1 MSNHQDSY
9 NNNNNPDTNKQLL
22 IRNGLLGVLLL
33 GVIYLFYTQFGQN
46 KKTDL
51 TVSQIQ
57 MNAEEIKTI
66 NTDLVR
72 LRDDIKD
79 NRNNIQEKQKKI
91 DVLQAKL
98 ERVSAEQNTRD
109 NRDNETMMALLKKQI
124 AQLSVDKTRLQAQM
138 TKTIGEYEVRI
149 ANFQKILQEKDSI
162 ITYQKNAIQDLESNV
177 VIKKAEV
184 NELQGELKETDD
196 ILNILD
202 NKIHVTVTNVGF
214 YSNGFDDADN
224 ELSDSKNKK
233 DIAEMGIFYSLSRKL
248 LSNEKLI
255 AELAL
260 PNGAVIGKK
269 EFTRQD
275 IENIEKQSEKSGV
288 DRPISIK
295 IQKGSFDTPLKV
307 NFYIKAGVG
316 EKHTFL
322 IDSKLI
328 IDLKAKQVY

>member
-1 MSNHQDSY
+1 MSSFQNSSE
-9 NNNNNPDTNKQLL
+9 NNSDNYKQSWL
-22 IRNGLLGVLLL
+22 RNGLLGLLL
-33 GVIYLFYTQFGQN
+33 IGVLYLFYTQFGQN

-66 NTDLVR
+66 NTDLQR

-79 NRNNIQEKQKKI
+79 NRTNIQEKQKKI
-91 DVLQAKL
+91 DALQAKL
-98 ERVSAEQNTRD
+98 ERVYTQQNTRD
-109 NRDNETMMALLKKQI
+109 DSERETMMALLKKQI

-149 ANFQKILQEKDSI
+149 ADFQKILQEKDSI

-177 VIKKAEV
+177 AIKKAEV

-233 DIAEMGIFYSLSRKL
+233 DISEMGIFYSLSRKL
-248 LSNEKLI
+248 QSNEKLI
-255 AELAL
+255 AELTL
-260 PNGAVIGKK
+260 PNSAVVGKK

-288 DRPISIK
+288 DRPMSIK
-295 IQKGSFDTPLKV
+295 IQKGSLDIPLKV
-307 NFYIKAGVG
+307 NFYIKAGAG

-328 IDLKAKQVY
+328 TDLKAKQVY

>member
-1 MSNHQDSY
+1 MSSFQNSSENNSDSS
-9 NNNNNPDTNKQLL
+9 KQSWL
-22 IRNGLLGVLLL
+22 RNGLLGLLL
-33 GVIYLFYTQFGQN
+33 MGVLYLFYTQFGQN

-66 NTDLVR
+66 NTDLQR

-79 NRNNIQEKQKKI
+79 NRTNIQEKQKKI
-91 DVLQAKL
+91 DALQAKL
-98 ERVSAEQNTRD
+98 EKVYTQQNTRD
-109 NRDNETMMALLKKQI
+109 DNERETMMALLKKQI

-149 ANFQKILQEKDSI
+149 ADFQKILQEKDSI

-177 VIKKAEV
+177 AIKKAEV

-233 DIAEMGIFYSLSRKL
+233 DISEMGIFYSLSRKL
-248 LSNEKLI
+248 QSNEKLI
-255 AELAL
+255 AELTL
-260 PNGAVIGKK
+260 PNSAVVGKK
-269 EFTRQD
+269 EFTRAD

-288 DRPISIK
+288 DRPMSIR

-307 NFYIKAGVG
+307 NFYIKAGAG

-328 IDLKAKQVY
+328 TDLKAKQVY

>member
-1 MSNHQDSY
+1 MSSFQNSSE
-9 NNNNNPDTNKQLL
+9 NNSDNAKQSWM
-22 IRNGLLGVLLL
+22 RNGLLGLLL
-33 GVIYLFYTQFGQN
+33 MGVLYLFYTQFGQN

-66 NTDLVR
+66 NTDLQR

-79 NRNNIQEKQKKI
+79 NRTNIQEKQKKI
-91 DVLQAKL
+91 DALQAKL
-98 ERVSAEQNTRD
+98 EKVYTQQNTRD
-109 NRDNETMMALLKKQI
+109 DSDRETMMTLLKKQI

-149 ANFQKILQEKDSI
+149 ADFQKILQEKDSI

-177 VIKKAEV
+177 AIKKAEV

-233 DIAEMGIFYSLSRKL
+233 DISEMGIFYSLSRKL
-248 LSNEKLI
+248 QNNEKLI
-255 AELAL
+255 AELTL
-260 PNGAVIGKK
+260 PNSAIVGKK
-269 EFTRQD
+269 EFTKQD

-288 DRPISIK
+288 DRPMSIR

-307 NFYIKAGVG
+307 NFYIKAGAG

-328 IDLKAKQVY
+328 TDLKAKQVY

>member
-1 MSNHQDSY
+1 MSIIQNSSEK
-9 NNNNNPDTNKQLL
+9 NSENSKQSFL
-22 IRNGLLGVLLL
+22 RNGLLGILLL

-91 DVLQAKL
+91 DALQAKL
-98 ERVSAEQNTRD
+98 ENITEEQD
-109 NRDNETMMALLKKQI
+109 NKNDSERATMMALLRKQI

-162 ITYQKNAIQDLESNV
+162 ISFQKIAIQELESNV
-177 VIKKAEV
+177 AIKKAEV
-184 NELQGELKETDD
+184 NELQGELKETDN

-214 YSNGFDDADN
+214 YSNGFDDTDN

-233 DIAEMGIFYSLSRKL
+233 DISEMGIFYSLSRKL
-248 LSNEKLI
+248 QNNEKLI
-255 AELAL
+255 AELTL
-260 PNGAVIGKK
+260 PNSAIVGKK

-288 DRPISIK
+288 DRPMSIK
-295 IQKGSFDTPLKV
+295 IQKGSFDMPLKV

-328 IDLKAKQVY
+328 TDLKAKQVY

>member
-1 MSNHQDSY
+1 MSSFQNSSE
-9 NNNNNPDTNKQLL
+9 NNSDNTNQSWL
-22 IRNGLLGVLLL
+22 RNGLLGLLL
-33 GVIYLFYTQFGQN
+33 MGVLYLFYTQFGQN

-51 TVSQIQ
+51 TVSQMQ

-66 NTDLVR
+66 NIDLQR

-79 NRNNIQEKQKKI
+79 NRSNIQEKQKKI
-91 DVLQAKL
+91 DALQAKL
-98 ERVSAEQNTRD
+98 EKVYIQQNSRND
-109 NRDNETMMALLKKQI
+109 DERETMLAMLKKQI

-138 TKTIGEYEVRI
+138 TKTIGEYELRI
-149 ANFQKILQEKDSI
+149 TDFQKILQEKDSL
-162 ITYQKNAIQDLESNV
+162 ITYQKNVIQDLESNV
-177 VIKKAEV
+177 AIKKAEV
-184 NELQGELKETDD
+184 NELQGELRETDD

-233 DIAEMGIFYSLSRKL
+233 DISEMGIFYSLSRKL
-248 LSNEKLI
+248 QSNEKLI
-255 AELAL
+255 AELTL
-260 PNGAVIGKK
+260 PNSAVVGKK
-269 EFTRQD
+269 EFTKQD

-288 DRPISIK
+288 DRPMSIK

-307 NFYIKAGVG
+307 NFYIKAGLG

-328 IDLKAKQVY
+328 TDLKAKQVY

>member
-1 MSNHQDSY
+1 MSSFQNSSE
-9 NNNNNPDTNKQLL
+9 NNSDNAKQSWL
-22 IRNGLLGVLLL
+22 RNGLLGLLL
-33 GVIYLFYTQFGQN
+33 MGVLYLFYTQFGQN

-66 NTDLVR
+66 NTDLQR

-79 NRNNIQEKQKKI
+79 NRTNIQEKQKKI
-91 DVLQAKL
+91 DALQAKL
-98 ERVSAEQNTRD
+98 EKVYTQQNTQDDRE
-109 NRDNETMMALLKKQI
+109 RETMMALLKKQI

-149 ANFQKILQEKDSI
+149 ADFQKILQEKDSI
-162 ITYQKNAIQDLESNV
+162 ITYQRNAIQDLESNV
-177 VIKKAEV
+177 AIKKAEV

-233 DIAEMGIFYSLSRKL
+233 DISEMGIFYSLSRKL
-248 LSNEKLI
+248 QSNEKLI
-255 AELAL
+255 AELTL
-260 PNGAVIGKK
+260 PNSAIVGKK

-288 DRPISIK
+288 DRPMSIK
-295 IQKGSFDTPLKV
+295 IQKGAFDTPLKV
-307 NFYIKAGVG
+307 NFYIKAGAG

-328 IDLKAKQVY
+328 TDLKAKQVY

>member
-1 MSNHQDSY
+1 
-9 NNNNNPDTNKQLL
+9 NNSDNAKQSWL
-22 IRNGLLGVLLL
+22 RNGLLGLLLL
-33 GVIYLFYTQFGQN
+33 GVLYLFYTQFGQN

-66 NTDLVR
+66 NTDLQR

-79 NRNNIQEKQKKI
+79 NRTDIQGKQKKI
-91 DVLQAKL
+91 DALQAKL
-98 ERVSAEQNTRD
+98 EKVYMQQNSRD
-109 NRDNETMMALLKKQI
+109 DSEREAMMALFKKQI
-124 AQLSVDKTRLQAQM
+124 AQLSVDKARLQAQM

-149 ANFQKILQEKDSI
+149 ADFQKILQEKDSI
-162 ITYQKNAIQDLESNV
+162 ITYQRNAIQDLESSV
-177 VIKKAEV
+177 AIKKAEV

-233 DIAEMGIFYSLSRKL
+233 DISEMGIFYSLSRKL
-248 LSNEKLI
+248 QSNEKLI
-255 AELAL
+255 AELTL
-260 PNGAVIGKK
+260 PNSAVVGKK

-288 DRPISIK
+288 DRPMSIK
-295 IQKGSFDTPLKV
+295 IQKGAFDTPLKV
-307 NFYIKAGVG
+307 NFYIKAGAG

-328 IDLKAKQVY
+328 TDLKAKQVY

>member
-1 MSNHQDSY
+1 MSSFQNSSE
-9 NNNNNPDTNKQLL
+9 NNSENAKQSWL
-22 IRNGLLGVLLL
+22 RNGLLGLSLMGVL
-33 GVIYLFYTQFGQN
+33 YLFYTQFGQN

-66 NTDLVR
+66 NTDLQR

-79 NRNNIQEKQKKI
+79 NRTDIQGKQKKI
-91 DVLQAKL
+91 DALQAKL
-98 ERVSAEQNTRD
+98 EKVYTQQN
-109 NRDNETMMALLKKQI
+109 NRDDSDRDAMMTMLKKQI

-149 ANFQKILQEKDSI
+149 ADFQKILQEKDSL
-162 ITYQKNAIQDLESNV
+162 ITYQKNIIQDLESNV
-177 VIKKAEV
+177 AIKKAEV
-184 NELQGELKETDD
+184 NELQGELRETDD

-224 ELSDSKNKK
+224 ELSDSKNKS
-233 DIAEMGIFYSLSRKL
+233 DISEMGIFYSLSRKL
-248 LSNEKLI
+248 QSNEKLI
-255 AELAL
+255 AELTL
-260 PNGAVIGKK
+260 PNSAVVGKK
-269 EFTRQD
+269 EFTKTD
-275 IENIEKQSEKSGV
+275 IENIEKQAEKSGV
-288 DRPISIK
+288 DRPMSIK

-307 NFYIKAGVG
+307 NFYIKAGAG

-328 IDLKAKQVY
+328 TDLKAKQVY

>member
-1 MSNHQDSY
+1 MSSFQNSPE
-9 NNNNNPDTNKQLL
+9 NNSGNTRQSW
-22 IRNGLLGVLLL
+22 IRNGLLGFLLIGVL
-33 GVIYLFYTQFGQN
+33 YLFYTQFGQN

-66 NTDLVR
+66 NTDLQR

-79 NRNNIQEKQKKI
+79 NRSNIQEKQKKI
-91 DVLQAKL
+91 DDLQAKL
-98 ERVSAEQNTRD
+98 EKAYTQQNTQD
-109 NRDNETMMALLKKQI
+109 DNERVTMMTLLKKQI

-149 ANFQKILQEKDSI
+149 ADFQKILQEKDSI

-177 VIKKAEV
+177 AIKKAEV
-184 NELQGELKETDD
+184 SELKGELKETDE
-196 ILNILD
+196 ILNILA
-202 NKIHVTVTNVGF
+202 NKIHVTVTNVSF

-224 ELSDSKNKK
+224 ELLDSKNKK
-233 DIAEMGIFYSLSRKL
+233 NISEMGIFYSLSRKL
-248 LSNEKLI
+248 QGNEKLI
-255 AELAL
+255 AELTL
-260 PNGAVIGKK
+260 PNSAIVGKK

-275 IENIEKQSEKSGV
+275 IENIEKQSEKNGV
-288 DRPISIK
+288 DRPMSIK

-307 NFYIKAGVG
+307 NFYIKAGIG

-328 IDLKAKQVY
+328 TDLNSKRVY

>member
-1 MSNHQDSY
+1 MSSFQNSSE
-9 NNNNNPDTNKQLL
+9 NNSDNAKQSWL
-22 IRNGLLGVLLL
+22 RNGLLGLLLL
-33 GVIYLFYTQFGQN
+33 GVLYLFYTQFGQN

-66 NTDLVR
+66 NTDLQR

-79 NRNNIQEKQKKI
+79 NRTDIQGKQKKI
-91 DVLQAKL
+91 DALQAKL
-98 ERVSAEQNTRD
+98 EKVYMQQNSRD
-109 NRDNETMMALLKKQI
+109 DSEREAMMALFKKQI
-124 AQLSVDKTRLQAQM
+124 AQLSVDKARLQAQM

-149 ANFQKILQEKDSI
+149 ADFQKILQEKDSI
-162 ITYQKNAIQDLESNV
+162 ITYQRNAIQDLESSV
-177 VIKKAEV
+177 AIKKAEV

-233 DIAEMGIFYSLSRKL
+233 DISEMGIFYSLSRKL
-248 LSNEKLI
+248 QSNEKLI
-255 AELAL
+255 AELTL
-260 PNGAVIGKK
+260 PNSAVVGKK

-288 DRPISIK
+288 DRPMSIK
-295 IQKGSFDTPLKV
+295 IQKGAFDTPLKV
-307 NFYIKAGVG
+307 NFYIKAGAG

-328 IDLKAKQVY
+328 TDLKAKQVY

>member
-1 MSNHQDSY
+1 MSSFQNSSE
-9 NNNNNPDTNKQLL
+9 NNSDNAMQSWL
-22 IRNGLLGVLLL
+22 RNGLLGLLLL
-33 GVIYLFYTQFGQN
+33 GVLYLFYTQFGQN

-66 NTDLVR
+66 NTDLQR

-79 NRNNIQEKQKKI
+79 NRTNIQEKQKKI
-91 DVLQAKL
+91 DALQAKL
-98 ERVSAEQNTRD
+98 EKVYTQQNTRD
-109 NRDNETMMALLKKQI
+109 DSDRETMMTLLKKQI

-149 ANFQKILQEKDSI
+149 ADFQKILQEKDSI

-177 VIKKAEV
+177 AIRKAEV

-233 DIAEMGIFYSLSRKL
+233 DISEMGIFYSLSRKL
-248 LSNEKLI
+248 QSNEKLI
-255 AELAL
+255 AELTL
-260 PNGAVIGKK
+260 PNSAIVGKK

-288 DRPISIK
+288 DRPMSIR

-307 NFYIKAGVG
+307 NFYIKAGAG

-328 IDLKAKQVY
+328 TDLKAKQVY

>member
-1 MSNHQDSY
+1 MSSFQNSSE
-9 NNNNNPDTNKQLL
+9 NNSDTSKQSWL
-22 IRNGLLGVLLL
+22 RNGLLGLLL
-33 GVIYLFYTQFGQN
+33 MGVLYLFYTQFGQN

-57 MNAEEIKTI
+57 MNAEEIKII
-66 NTDLVR
+66 NTDLQR

-79 NRNNIQEKQKKI
+79 NRTNIQEKQKKI
-91 DVLQAKL
+91 DALQTKL
-98 ERVSAEQNTRD
+98 ERVYTQQN
-109 NRDNETMMALLKKQI
+109 NRDDSDRDAMMTLLKKQI

-149 ANFQKILQEKDSI
+149 ADFQKILQEKDSI
-162 ITYQKNAIQDLESNV
+162 ITYQRNAIQDLESNV
-177 VIKKAEV
+177 AIKKAEV
-184 NELQGELKETDD
+184 NELQGELRETDD

-233 DIAEMGIFYSLSRKL
+233 DISEMGIFYSLSRKL
-248 LSNEKLI
+248 QSNEKLI
-255 AELAL
+255 AELTL
-260 PNGAVIGKK
+260 PNSAVVGKK
-269 EFTRQD
+269 EFTKQD

-288 DRPISIK
+288 DRPMSIR

-328 IDLKAKQVY
+328 TDVKAKQVY

>member
-1 MSNHQDSY
+1 MSSFQNSSE
-9 NNNNNPDTNKQLL
+9 NNSDNAKQSWV
-22 IRNGLLGVLLL
+22 RNGLLGLLL
-33 GVIYLFYTQFGQN
+33 MGVLYLFYTQFGQN

-66 NTDLVR
+66 NTDLQR

-79 NRNNIQEKQKKI
+79 NRTNINEKQKKI
-91 DVLQAKL
+91 DALQAKL
-98 ERVSAEQNTRD
+98 EKVYTQQNTRD
-109 NRDNETMMALLKKQI
+109 DSERETMMALLKKQI

-149 ANFQKILQEKDSI
+149 ADFQKILQEKDSI
-162 ITYQKNAIQDLESNV
+162 ITYQRNAIQDLESNV
-177 VIKKAEV
+177 AIKKAEV

-233 DIAEMGIFYSLSRKL
+233 DISEMGIFYSLSRKL
-248 LSNEKLI
+248 QSNEKLI
-255 AELAL
+255 AELTL
-260 PNGAVIGKK
+260 PNSAVVGKK
-269 EFTRQD
+269 EFSKSD

-288 DRPISIK
+288 DRPMSIR

-307 NFYIKAGVG
+307 NFYIKAGAG

-328 IDLKAKQVY
+328 TDLKAKQVY

>member
-1 MSNHQDSY
+1 MSSFQNSSE
-9 NNNNNPDTNKQLL
+9 NNSDNAKQSWL
-22 IRNGLLGVLLL
+22 RNGLLGLLL
-33 GVIYLFYTQFGQN
+33 MGVLYLFYTQFGQN

-66 NTDLVR
+66 NTDLQR

-79 NRNNIQEKQKKI
+79 NRTNIQEKQKKI
-91 DVLQAKL
+91 DALQAKL
-98 ERVSAEQNTRD
+98 EKVYTQQNTRD
-109 NRDNETMMALLKKQI
+109 DSERETMMALLKKQI

-149 ANFQKILQEKDSI
+149 ADFQKILQEKDSI

-177 VIKKAEV
+177 AIKKAEV

-233 DIAEMGIFYSLSRKL
+233 DISEMGIFYSLSRKL
-248 LSNEKLI
+248 QSNEKLI
-255 AELAL
+255 AELTL
-260 PNGAVIGKK
+260 PNSAVVGKK

-288 DRPISIK
+288 DRPMSIK
-295 IQKGSFDTPLKV
+295 IQKGSLDVPLKV

-328 IDLKAKQVY
+328 TDLKAKQVY

>member
-1 MSNHQDSY
+1 MSIIQ
-9 NNNNNPDTNKQLL
+9 NPSEKNSDNPKQSFL
-22 IRNGLLGVLLL
+22 RNGLLGALLL

-57 MNAEEIKTI
+57 MNAEEIKAI

-79 NRNNIQEKQKKI
+79 NRTNIQEKQKKI
-91 DVLQAKL
+91 DALQAKL
-98 ERVSAEQNTRD
+98 ETISEERNNSNDRER
-109 NRDNETMMALLKKQI
+109 ETMMALLRKQI

-162 ITYQKNAIQDLESNV
+162 ISFQKTAIQELEGNV
-177 VIKKAEV
+177 AIKKAEV
-184 NELQGELKETDD
+184 NELQGELKETDN

-233 DIAEMGIFYSLSRKL
+233 DISEMGIFYSLSRKL
-248 LSNEKLI
+248 QNNEKLI
-255 AELAL
+255 AELTL
-260 PNGAVIGKK
+260 PNSAIVGKK

-288 DRPISIK
+288 DRPMSIK

-307 NFYIKAGVG
+307 NFYIKAGTG

-328 IDLKAKQVY
+328 TDLKAKQIY

>member
-1 MSNHQDSY
+1 MSSFQNSTE
-9 NNNNNPDTNKQLL
+9 NNSENSKQSWL
-22 IRNGLLGVLLL
+22 RNGLLGLLL
-33 GVIYLFYTQFGQN
+33 IGVLYLFYTQFGQN
-46 KKTDL
+46 RKTDL

-57 MNAEEIKTI
+57 MNVEEIKTI
-66 NTDLVR
+66 NTDLQR

-79 NRNNIQEKQKKI
+79 NRTNIQEKQKRI
-91 DVLQAKL
+91 DALQDKL
-98 ERVSAEQNTRD
+98 ENVYSQQNVRD
-109 NRDNETMMALLKKQI
+109 DSEREAMMALLKKQI

-138 TKTIGEYEVRI
+138 TKTIGEYEIRI
-149 ANFQKILQEKDSI
+149 ADFQKILQEKDSI

-177 VIKKAEV
+177 ATKKAEV
-184 NELQGELKETDD
+184 NELQGELKKTDE

-224 ELSDSKNKK
+224 ELLDSKNKK
-233 DIAEMGIFYSLSRKL
+233 DISEMGIFYSLSRKL
-248 LSNEKLI
+248 QTNEKLI
-255 AELAL
+255 AELTL
-260 PNGAVIGKK
+260 PNSAIVGKK

-275 IENIEKQSEKSGV
+275 IENIEKQAEKSGV
-288 DRPISIK
+288 DRPMSIK
-295 IQKGSFDTPLKV
+295 IQKGAFDTPLKV

-328 IDLKAKQVY
+328 TDLKAKQVY

>member
-1 MSNHQDSY
+1 MSSFQNSSE
-9 NNNNNPDTNKQLL
+9 NNSDNVKQSW
-22 IRNGLLGVLLL
+22 IRNGLLGLLL
-33 GVIYLFYTQFGQN
+33 MGVLYLFYTQFGQN

-66 NTDLVR
+66 NTDLQR
-72 LRDDIKD
+72 LRDDITD
-79 NRNNIQEKQKKI
+79 NRTNIQEKQKKI
-91 DVLQAKL
+91 DALQAKL
-98 ERVSAEQNTRD
+98 EKVYTQQNTRD
-109 NRDNETMMALLKKQI
+109 DSERETMMALLKKQI

-149 ANFQKILQEKDSI
+149 ADFQKILQEKDSI
-162 ITYQKNAIQDLESNV
+162 ITYQRNAIQDLESNV
-177 VIKKAEV
+177 AIKKAEV
-184 NELQGELKETDD
+184 TELQGELKETDD

-233 DIAEMGIFYSLSRKL
+233 DISEMGIFYSLSRKL
-248 LSNEKLI
+248 QSNEKLI
-255 AELAL
+255 AELTL
-260 PNGAVIGKK
+260 PNSAVVGKK

-288 DRPISIK
+288 DRPMSIR

-307 NFYIKAGVG
+307 NFYIKAGAG

-328 IDLKAKQVY
+328 TDLKAKQVY

>member
-1 MSNHQDSY
+1 MSSFQNSTE
-9 NNNNNPDTNKQLL
+9 NNSENSKQSWL
-22 IRNGLLGVLLL
+22 RNGLLGLLL
-33 GVIYLFYTQFGQN
+33 IGVLYLFYTQFGQN
-46 KKTDL
+46 RKTDL

-57 MNAEEIKTI
+57 MNVEEIKTI
-66 NTDLVR
+66 NTDLQR
-72 LRDDIKD
+72 LREDIKD
-79 NRNNIQEKQKKI
+79 NRTNIQEKQKRI
-91 DVLQAKL
+91 DALQDKL
-98 ERVSAEQNTRD
+98 ENVYSQQNVRD
-109 NRDNETMMALLKKQI
+109 DSEREAMMALLKKQI

-149 ANFQKILQEKDSI
+149 ADFQKILQEKDSI

-177 VIKKAEV
+177 AIKKAEV

-224 ELSDSKNKK
+224 ELLDSKNKK
-233 DIAEMGIFYSLSRKL
+233 DISEMGIFYSLSRKL
-248 LSNEKLI
+248 QTNEKLI
-255 AELAL
+255 AELTL
-260 PNGAVIGKK
+260 PNSAIVGKK

-275 IENIEKQSEKSGV
+275 LENIEKQAEKSGV
-288 DRPISIK
+288 DRPMSIK
-295 IQKGSFDTPLKV
+295 IQKGAFDTPLKV

-328 IDLKAKQVY
+328 TDLKAKQVY

>member
-1 MSNHQDSY
+1 MSSFQNSSE
-9 NNNNNPDTNKQLL
+9 NNSDNAKQSWL
-22 IRNGLLGVLLL
+22 RNGLLGLLL
-33 GVIYLFYTQFGQN
+33 MGVLYLFYTQFGQN

-66 NTDLVR
+66 NTDLQR

-79 NRNNIQEKQKKI
+79 NRTNIQEKQKKI
-91 DVLQAKL
+91 DALQAKL
-98 ERVSAEQNTRD
+98 EKVYTQQNTRD
-109 NRDNETMMALLKKQI
+109 DSDRETMMTLLKKQI

-149 ANFQKILQEKDSI
+149 ADFQKILQEKDSI

-177 VIKKAEV
+177 AIRKAEV

-233 DIAEMGIFYSLSRKL
+233 DISEMGIFYSLSRKL
-248 LSNEKLI
+248 QSNEKLI
-255 AELAL
+255 AELTL
-260 PNGAVIGKK
+260 PNSAIVGKK

-288 DRPISIK
+288 DRPMSIK
-295 IQKGSFDTPLKV
+295 IQKGAFDTPLKV
-307 NFYIKAGVG
+307 NFYIKAGAG

-328 IDLKAKQVY
+328 TDLKAKQVY

>member
-1 MSNHQDSY
+1 MSSFQNSTE
-9 NNNNNPDTNKQLL
+9 NNSENSKQSWL
-22 IRNGLLGVLLL
+22 RNGLLGLLL
-33 GVIYLFYTQFGQN
+33 IGVLYLFYTQFGQN
-46 KKTDL
+46 RKTDL
-51 TVSQIQ
+51 TVSQVQ
-57 MNAEEIKTI
+57 MNVEEIKTI
-66 NTDLVR
+66 NTDLQR
-72 LRDDIKD
+72 LREDIKD
-79 NRNNIQEKQKKI
+79 NRTNIQEKQKRI
-91 DVLQAKL
+91 DALQDKL
-98 ERVSAEQNTRD
+98 ENVYSQQNVRD
-109 NRDNETMMALLKKQI
+109 DSEREAMMALLKKQI
-124 AQLSVDKTRLQAQM
+124 AQLSVDKTRLQARM

-149 ANFQKILQEKDSI
+149 ADFQKILQEKDSI

-177 VIKKAEV
+177 AIKKAEV

-233 DIAEMGIFYSLSRKL
+233 DISEMGIFYSLSRKL
-248 LSNEKLI
+248 QNNEKLI
-255 AELAL
+255 AELTL
-260 PNGAVIGKK
+260 PNSATVGKK
-269 EFTRQD
+269 EFTKQD

-288 DRPISIK
+288 DRPMSIR

-307 NFYIKAGVG
+307 NFYIKAGAG

-328 IDLKAKQVY
+328 TDLKAKQVY

>member
-1 MSNHQDSY
+1 MSSFQNSSE
-9 NNNNNPDTNKQLL
+9 NNSDNAKQSWL
-22 IRNGLLGVLLL
+22 RNGLLGLLL
-33 GVIYLFYTQFGQN
+33 MGVLYLFYTQFGQN

-66 NTDLVR
+66 NTDLQR

-79 NRNNIQEKQKKI
+79 NRTNINEKQKKI
-91 DVLQAKL
+91 DALQAKL
-98 ERVSAEQNTRD
+98 ERVYTQQNTRD
-109 NRDNETMMALLKKQI
+109 DNEQETMMALLKKQI

-149 ANFQKILQEKDSI
+149 ADFQKILQEKDSI
-162 ITYQKNAIQDLESNV
+162 ITYQKNAIQDLESSV
-177 VIKKAEV
+177 AIKKAEV
-184 NELQGELKETDD
+184 NELQGELRETDD

-233 DIAEMGIFYSLSRKL
+233 DISEMGIFYSLSRKL
-248 LSNEKLI
+248 QSNEKLI
-255 AELAL
+255 AELTL
-260 PNGAVIGKK
+260 TNSAVVGKK
-269 EFTRQD
+269 EFSKQD

-288 DRPISIK
+288 DRPMSIK
-295 IQKGSFDTPLKV
+295 IQKGSLDTPLKL
-307 NFYIKAGVG
+307 NFYIKAGAG

-328 IDLKAKQVY
+328 TDLKAKQVY

>member
-1 MSNHQDSY
+1 MSIIQ
-9 NNNNNPDTNKQLL
+9 NPSEKNSDNPQQSFL
-22 IRNGLLGVLLL
+22 RNGLLGALLL

-57 MNAEEIKTI
+57 MNAEEIKAI

-79 NRNNIQEKQKKI
+79 NRTNIQEKQKKI
-91 DVLQAKL
+91 DALQAKL
-98 ERVSAEQNTRD
+98 ETISEEQNNSNDRE
-109 NRDNETMMALLKKQI
+109 RETMMALLRKQI

-162 ITYQKNAIQDLESNV
+162 ISYQKTAIEDLESNV
-177 VIKKAEV
+177 AIKKAEV
-184 NELQGELKETDD
+184 SELQGELKETDN

-233 DIAEMGIFYSLSRKL
+233 DISEMGIFYSLSRKL
-248 LSNEKLI
+248 QNNEKLI
-255 AELAL
+255 AELTL
-260 PNGAVIGKK
+260 PNSAIVGKK

-288 DRPISIK
+288 DRPMSIR
-295 IQKGSFDTPLKV
+295 IQKGAFDIPLKV

-328 IDLKAKQVY
+328 TDLKAKQIY

>member
-1 MSNHQDSY
+1 MSSLQNSSE
-9 NNNNNPDTNKQLL
+9 NNSDTSKQSWL
-22 IRNGLLGVLLL
+22 RNGLLGLLLL

-66 NTDLVR
+66 NTDLQR

-79 NRNNIQEKQKKI
+79 NRTNINEKQKKI
-91 DVLQAKL
+91 DALQAKL
-98 ERVSAEQNTRD
+98 ERVYTQQNTRD
-109 NRDNETMMALLKKQI
+109 DNDRETMMALLKKQI

-149 ANFQKILQEKDSI
+149 ADFQKILQEKDSI

-177 VIKKAEV
+177 AIKKAEV

-233 DIAEMGIFYSLSRKL
+233 DISEMGIFYSLSRKL
-248 LSNEKLI
+248 QSNEKLI
-255 AELAL
+255 AELTL
-260 PNGAVIGKK
+260 PNSAVVGKK
-269 EFTRQD
+269 EFTKAD

-288 DRPISIK
+288 DRPMSIR

-307 NFYIKAGVG
+307 NFYIKAGAG

-328 IDLKAKQVY
+328 TDLKAKQVY

>member
-1 MSNHQDSY
+1 MSSFQNSSE
-9 NNNNNPDTNKQLL
+9 NNSDNYKQSW
-22 IRNGLLGVLLL
+22 IRNGLLGLLLL

-66 NTDLVR
+66 NTDLQR

-79 NRNNIQEKQKKI
+79 NRTNIQEKQKKI
-91 DVLQAKL
+91 DALQAKL
-98 ERVSAEQNTRD
+98 ERVYTQQN
-109 NRDNETMMALLKKQI
+109 NRDDSDRDAMMTLLKKQI

-149 ANFQKILQEKDSI
+149 ADFQKILQEKDSI

-177 VIKKAEV
+177 AIKKAEV

-233 DIAEMGIFYSLSRKL
+233 DISEMGIFYSLSRKL
-248 LSNEKLI
+248 QSNEKLI
-255 AELAL
+255 AELTL
-260 PNGAVIGKK
+260 PNSAVVGKK
-269 EFTRQD
+269 EFTRAD

-288 DRPISIK
+288 DRPMSIR
-295 IQKGSFDTPLKV
+295 IQKGSFDMPLKV
-307 NFYIKAGVG
+307 NFYIKAGIG

-328 IDLKAKQVY
+328 TDLKAKQVY

>member
-1 MSNHQDSY
+1 MSSFQNSSE
-9 NNNNNPDTNKQLL
+9 NNSDNVKQSW
-22 IRNGLLGVLLL
+22 IRNGLLGFLLMGVL
-33 GVIYLFYTQFGQN
+33 YLFYTQFGQN

-66 NTDLVR
+66 NTDLQR
-72 LRDDIKD
+72 LRDDITD
-79 NRNNIQEKQKKI
+79 NRTNIQEKQKKI
-91 DVLQAKL
+91 DALQAKL
-98 ERVSAEQNTRD
+98 EKVYTQQNTRD
-109 NRDNETMMALLKKQI
+109 DSERETMMALLKKQI

-149 ANFQKILQEKDSI
+149 ADFQKILQEKDSI
-162 ITYQKNAIQDLESNV
+162 ITYQRNAIQDLESNV
-177 VIKKAEV
+177 AIKKAEV
-184 NELQGELKETDD
+184 TELQGELKETDD

-233 DIAEMGIFYSLSRKL
+233 DISEMGIFYSLSRKL
-248 LSNEKLI
+248 QSNEKLI
-255 AELAL
+255 AELTL
-260 PNGAVIGKK
+260 PNSAVVGKK

-288 DRPISIK
+288 DRPMSIR

-307 NFYIKAGVG
+307 NFYIKAGAG

-328 IDLKAKQVY
+328 TDLKAKQVY

>member
-1 MSNHQDSY
+1 MSSFQNSSD
-9 NNNNNPDTNKQLL
+9 NNSDNPKQSWV
-22 IRNGLLGVLLL
+22 RNGLLGLLL
-33 GVIYLFYTQFGQN
+33 MGVIYLFYTQFGQN

-66 NTDLVR
+66 NTDLQR
-72 LRDDIKD
+72 LREDIKD
-79 NRNNIQEKQKKI
+79 NRTNIQEKQKKI
-91 DVLQAKL
+91 DALQAKL
-98 ERVSAEQNTRD
+98 EKVYTQQNTRD
-109 NRDNETMMALLKKQI
+109 DSERETMMALLKKQI

-138 TKTIGEYEVRI
+138 TKTIGEYELRI
-149 ANFQKILQEKDSI
+149 ADFQKILQEKDSI

-177 VIKKAEV
+177 AIKKAEV

-233 DIAEMGIFYSLSRKL
+233 DISEMGIFYSLSRKL
-248 LSNEKLI
+248 QSNEKLI
-255 AELAL
+255 AELTL
-260 PNGAVIGKK
+260 PNSAIVGKK

-288 DRPISIK
+288 DRPMSIK

-307 NFYIKAGVG
+307 NFYIKAGAG

-328 IDLKAKQVY
+328 TDLKAKQVY

>member
-1 MSNHQDSY
+1 MSSFQNSSE
-9 NNNNNPDTNKQLL
+9 NNSDTSKQSWM
-22 IRNGLLGVLLL
+22 RNGLLGLLL
-33 GVIYLFYTQFGQN
+33 MGVLYLFYTQFGQN

-66 NTDLVR
+66 NTDLQR

-79 NRNNIQEKQKKI
+79 NRTDIQGKQKKI
-91 DVLQAKL
+91 DALQAKL
-98 ERVSAEQNTRD
+98 EKVYMQQNTRD
-109 NRDNETMMALLKKQI
+109 DSEREAMMAMLKKQI

-149 ANFQKILQEKDSI
+149 ADFQKILQEKDSI
-162 ITYQKNAIQDLESNV
+162 ITYQRNAIQDLESNV
-177 VIKKAEV
+177 AIKKAEV

-233 DIAEMGIFYSLSRKL
+233 DISEMGIFYSLSRKL
-248 LSNEKLI
+248 QSNEKLI
-255 AELAL
+255 AELTL
-260 PNGAVIGKK
+260 PNSAIVGKK

-288 DRPISIK
+288 DRPMSIK
-295 IQKGSFDTPLKV
+295 IQKGSLDIPLKV

-328 IDLKAKQVY
+328 TDLKAKQVY

>member
-1 MSNHQDSY
+1 MSNFQNSSEENVD
-9 NNNNNPDTNKQLL
+9 NPKQSFL
-22 IRNGLLGVLLL
+22 RNGLLGALLL

-57 MNAEEIKTI
+57 MNAEEIKAI

-79 NRNNIQEKQKKI
+79 NRSNIEEKQKKI
-91 DVLQAKL
+91 DALQTKL
-98 ERVSAEQNTRD
+98 ESISSEQN
-109 NRDNETMMALLKKQI
+109 NRDDRDRETMMALLKKQI

-162 ITYQKNAIQDLESNV
+162 ISYQKNAIQDLESNV
-177 VIKKAEV
+177 AIKKAEV

-233 DIAEMGIFYSLSRKL
+233 DISEMGIFYSLSRKL
-248 LSNEKLI
+248 QSNEKLI
-255 AELAL
+255 AELTL
-260 PNGAVIGKK
+260 PNSAVVGKK
-269 EFTRQD
+269 EFTKQD

-288 DRPISIK
+288 DRPMSIR

-328 IDLKAKQVY
+328 TDLKAKQIY